1 MPFVPDTQTRRVAL
15 VTGGGRGIG
24 RAIAERFASDG
35 AVVYVNDLASG
46 DMDSWAADCASRN
59 NTRVVPVCFDVTD
72 SSALKA
78 GLMSVYKSEGRI
90 DCVVNNAAIISNK
103 KLGMIVR
110 SDMERMFS
118 VNVLAVIDM
127 IQTASRL
134 MVRGGGGCFVNIA
147 SITGVVGSPGQVA
160 YSATKGAVISL
171 TKSAAKELAP
181 QHIRVNAVAPGI
193 VRTERFDEL
202 YLSDGS
208 KIDSRIEKIALGRL
222 GTPEDVADAC
232 SFLASDRAS
241 YISGQILGV
250 DGCATI

>member
-1 MPFVPDTQTRRVAL
+1 MNRLLENEVCL
-15 VTGGGRGIG
+15 ITGAGRGIG

-59 NTRVVPVCFDVTD
+59 GTRVVPVCFDVTD

-103 KLGMIVR
+103 KLGMIVK

-118 VNVLAVIDM
+118 VNVLAMIDM

-160 YSATKGAVISL
+160 YSATKGAVISI
-171 TKSAAKELAP
+171 TKSAAKELAQ

-202 YLSDGS
+202 YLSDGG

>member
-1 MPFVPDTQTRRVAL
+1 MDRLLENKVCL
-15 VTGGGRGIG
+15 ITGAGRGIG

-35 AVVYVNDLASG
+35 AVVYVNDLTPG
-46 DMDSWAADCASRN
+46 DMESWAAECTSRN
-59 NTRVVPVCFDVTD
+59 GTRVIPVCFDVTD

-78 GLMSVYKSEGRI
+78 GLMSVYKAEGRI
-90 DCVVNNAAIISNK
+90 DCVVNNAAIISNR
-103 KLGMIVR
+103 KLGMIAK

-134 MVRGGGGCFVNIA
+134 MARGDGGCFVNIA

-202 YLSDGS
+202 YLNDGS

-232 SFLASDRAS
+232 SFLASDRAG

>member
-1 MPFVPDTQTRRVAL
+1 MNRLLENKVCVI
-15 VTGGGRGIG
+15 TGAGRGIG

-35 AVVYVNDLASG
+35 AVVYINDLASG

-59 NTRVVPVCFDVTD
+59 GTRVVPVCFDVTD

-103 KLGMIVR
+103 KLGMIVK

-171 TKSAAKELAP
+171 TKSAAKELAS

-202 YLSDGS
+202 YLSDGG

>member
-1 MPFVPDTQTRRVAL
+1 MSRLLENKVCL
-15 VTGGGRGIG
+15 VTGAGRGIG

-35 AVVYVNDLASG
+35 AVVYINDLTPG
-46 DMDSWAADCASRN
+46 DMESWAAECASRN
-59 NTRVVPVCFDVTD
+59 GTRVVPICFDVTD
-72 SSALKA
+72 SSALKN
-78 GLMSVYKSEGRI
+78 GLMSVYKAEGRI
-90 DCVVNNAAIISNK
+90 DCVVNNAAIISNR
-103 KLGMIVR
+103 KLGMIAK

-134 MVRGGGGCFVNIA
+134 MARGGGGCFVNIA

-171 TKSAAKELAP
+171 TKSAAKELAS

-222 GTPEDVADAC
+222 GAPEDVADAC

>member
-1 MPFVPDTQTRRVAL
+1 MLENKVCL
-15 VTGGGRGIG
+15 ITGAGRGIG

-35 AVVYVNDLASG
+35 AVVYVNDLIPG
-46 DMDSWAADCASRN
+46 DMESWAAECASRN
-59 NTRVVPVCFDVTD
+59 GTRVIPVCFDVTD

-78 GLMSVYKSEGRI
+78 GLMSVYKAEGRI
-90 DCVVNNAAIISNK
+90 DCVVNNAAIISNR
-103 KLGMIVR
+103 KLGMIAK

-134 MVRGGGGCFVNIA
+134 MARGGGGCFVNIA

-202 YLSDGS
+202 YLNDGS

-232 SFLASDRAS
+232 SFLASDRAG

>member
-1 MPFVPDTQTRRVAL
+1 MSRLLENKVCL
-15 VTGGGRGIG
+15 VTGAGRGIG

-35 AVVYVNDLASG
+35 AVVYVNDLVRG
-46 DMDSWAADCASRN
+46 DMYTWTRECASRN
-59 NTRVVPVCFDVTD
+59 GTKVVPICFDVTD
-72 SSALKA
+72 SSVLKV
-78 GLMSVYKSEGRI
+78 GLMSVYKAEGRI
-90 DCVVNNAAIISNK
+90 DCVVNNAAIISNR
-103 KLGMIVR
+103 KLGMIAK

-134 MVRGGGGCFVNIA
+134 MARGGGGCFVNIA

-171 TKSAAKELAP
+171 TKSAAKELAS

>member
-1 MPFVPDTQTRRVAL
+1 MDNLLLKDKVAL
-15 VTGGGRGIG
+15 VTGAGRGIG
-24 RAIAERFASDG
+24 RAIAERFAGDG
-35 AVVYVNDLASG
+35 AIVCINDLHVG
-46 DMDSWAADCASRN
+46 DMEQWAKECSGRN
-59 NTRVVPVCFDVTD
+59 GTRVVPVCFDVTD
-72 SSALKA
+72 SAALKN
-78 GLMSVYKSEGRI
+78 GLMSIYKAEGRI

-103 KLGMIVR
+103 KLGMIAKA
-110 SDMERMFS
+110 DMEKMYA
-118 VNVLAVIDM
+118 VNVFAVIDM
-127 IQTASRL
+127 IQIASRL
-134 MVRGGGGCFVNIA
+134 MARTGGGCFVNIA

-160 YSATKGAVISL
+160 YSSTKGAVISI

-193 VRTERFDEL
+193 VKTERFDEL
-202 YLSDGS
+202 YMSDGG

>member
-1 MPFVPDTQTRRVAL
+1 MTKLLENKIAL
-15 VTGGGRGIG
+15 ITGAGRGIG

-35 AVVYVNDLASG
+35 AVVYINDLHIG
-46 DMDSWAADCASRN
+46 DMEQWAKECGERN
-59 NTRVVPVCFDVTD
+59 GTRVVPSCFDVTD
-72 SSALKA
+72 SAALKN
-78 GLMSVYKSEGRI
+78 GLMSIYKAEGRI

-103 KLGMIVR
+103 KLGMIAKA
-110 SDMERMFS
+110 DMEKMYA
-118 VNVLAVIDM
+118 VNVFAVIDM
-127 IQTASRL
+127 IQIASRL
-134 MVRGGGGCFVNIA
+134 MARTGGGCFVNIA

-160 YSATKGAVISL
+160 YSSTKGAVISI

-202 YLSDGS
+202 YLSDGG
-208 KIDSRIEKIALGRL
+208 KIDARIGKIALGRL

>member
-1 MPFVPDTQTRRVAL
+1 MNRLLENKVCL
-15 VTGGGRGIG
+15 VTGAGRGIG

-35 AVVYVNDLASG
+35 AVVYINDLNPG
-46 DMDSWAADCASRN
+46 DMESWAAECVSRN
-59 NTRVVPVCFDVTD
+59 GTRVVPICFDVTD
-72 SSALKA
+72 SSALKN
-78 GLMSVYKSEGRI
+78 GLMSVYKAEGRI
-90 DCVVNNAAIISNK
+90 DCVVNNAAIISNR
-103 KLGMIVR
+103 KLGMIAK

-134 MVRGGGGCFVNIA
+134 MARGGGGCFVNIA

>member
-1 MPFVPDTQTRRVAL
+1 MNRLLENKVCL
-15 VTGGGRGIG
+15 ITGAGRGIG

-59 NTRVVPVCFDVTD
+59 GTRVVPVCFDVTD

-78 GLMSVYKSEGRI
+78 GLMSVNKSEGRI

-103 KLGMIVR
+103 KLGMIVK

-134 MVRGGGGCFVNIA
+134 MARGGGGCFVNIA

>member
-1 MPFVPDTQTRRVAL
+1 MDRLLENKVCL
-15 VTGGGRGIG
+15 ITGAGRGIG

-35 AVVYVNDLASG
+35 AVVYVNDLIPG
-46 DMDSWAADCASRN
+46 DMESWAAECASRN
-59 NTRVVPVCFDVTD
+59 GTRVVPICFDVTD
-72 SSALKA
+72 SSALKN
-78 GLMSVYKSEGRI
+78 GLMSVYKAEGRI
-90 DCVVNNAAIISNK
+90 DCVVNNAAIISNR
-103 KLGMIVR
+103 KLGMIAK

-134 MVRGGGGCFVNIA
+134 MARGGGGCFVNIA

-202 YLSDGS
+202 YLNDGS

-232 SFLASDRAS
+232 SFLASDRAG

>member
-1 MPFVPDTQTRRVAL
+1 MDNLLLKDKVAL
-15 VTGGGRGIG
+15 VTGAGRGIG
-24 RAIAERFASDG
+24 RAIAERFAGDG
-35 AVVYVNDLASG
+35 AIVYINDLHVG
-46 DMDSWAADCASRN
+46 DMEQWALECSGRN
-59 NTRVVPVCFDVTD
+59 GTRVVPVCFDVTD
-72 SSALKA
+72 SAALKN
-78 GLMSVYKSEGRI
+78 GLMSIYKAEGRI

-103 KLGMIVR
+103 KLGMIAKA
-110 SDMERMFS
+110 DMEKMYA
-118 VNVLAVIDM
+118 VNVFAVIDM
-127 IQTASRL
+127 IQIASRL
-134 MVRGGGGCFVNIA
+134 MARTGGGCFVNIA

-160 YSATKGAVISL
+160 YSSTKGAVISI

-193 VRTERFDEL
+193 VKTERFDEL
-202 YLSDGS
+202 YMSDGG

-241 YISGQILGV
+241 YIAGQTLGV